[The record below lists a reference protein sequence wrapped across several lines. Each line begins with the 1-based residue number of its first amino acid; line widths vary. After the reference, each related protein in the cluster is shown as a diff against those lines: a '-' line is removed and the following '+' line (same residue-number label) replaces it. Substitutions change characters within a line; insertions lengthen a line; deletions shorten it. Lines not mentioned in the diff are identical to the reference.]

1 MQTRKNCLPTGSAQI
16 APGLDPIL
24 DRFAQTLNENPRTTV
39 RIVGHTDSTGS
50 DAINDP
56 LSVNRASSVRNYLVA
71 HGVAGQRIAIDGRG
85 SREPIADNATA
96 DGRARNRRVDI
107 FVAEAAAG

>member
-1 MQTRKNCLPTGSAQI
+1 M
-16 APGLDPIL
+16 
-24 DRFAQTLNENPRTTV
+24 
-39 RIVGHTDSTGS
+39 
-50 DAINDP
+50 
-56 LSVNRASSVRNYLVA
+56 A